1 MSTLTAVTFLA
12 ACLHPQAGV
21 VRPYATAAA
30 AVSLTTAPPSTS
42 LPEPTASA
50 QPAESASDSR
60 GIFDG
65 LFRPDTPIQNPDRAA
80 ATFDERVRNFGRVKP
95 SRLTEQQQPT
105 PHPPPEHTGFKALV
119 YETGSDFKWFPR
131 RPSTWVILGIGGGA
145 AALALPVEDE
155 LNSHLAGSTAAGRFF
170 APGKYI
176 GAFPTQAAVATTLY
190 IVGRYVMPHAQG
202 EPKTNKVSHLG
213 FDLMRAVIVSQA
225 LTQGLKNAV
234 RRDRPN
240 GECCS
245 FPSGHA
251 SATFA
256 TAAVL
261 ERHFGYR
268 ASWPTLAI
276 AAYVASSRLHDNVHF
291 LSDVLFGS
299 ALGMASGWTV
309 VGRHGR
315 SSYAMLPIPVKG
327 GMTLTL
333 VRVVPRN

>member
-1 MSTLTAVTFLA
+1 MSTLAAVTFLA
-12 ACLHPQAGV
+12 GCLHPQAGAD
-21 VRPYATAAA
+21 RPAATAA
-30 AVSLTTAPPSTS
+30 VSITTAPPSAPLREVTAFS
-42 LPEPTASA
+42 EPAFEPT
-50 QPAESASDSR
+50 PDRHGLFE
-60 GIFDG
+60 G
-65 LFRPDTPIQNPDRAA
+65 LFRVDTSIDLPEHEVSP
-80 ATFDERVRNFGRVKP
+80 FDERVRDLERVDT
-95 SRLTEQQQPT
+95 SSITEQQQPT
-105 PHPPPEHTGFKALV
+105 PHPPPQHTGFKALV

-131 RPSTWVILGIGGGA
+131 RPSTWVILGIGGAA

-225 LTQGLKNAV
+225 LTQGLKYAV
-234 RRDRPN
+234 QRDRPS

-261 ERHFGYR
+261 ERHLGYR
-268 ASWPTLAI
+268 AAWPTLAV
-276 AAYVASSRLHDNVHF
+276 AAYVASSRLHDNKHF

-315 SSYAMLPIPVKG
+315 SSYAMLPTPVKG
-327 GMTLTL
+327 GMMLTL
-333 VRVVPRN
+333 VRIVPRN

>member
-1 MSTLTAVTFLA
+1 MSTLTAIVFVA
-12 ACLHPQAGV
+12 A
-21 VRPYATAAA
+21 
-30 AVSLTTAPPSTS
+30 S
-42 LPEPTASA
+42 LPVHAGSDRPFRQLFTANEPHLDMPSVD
-50 QPAESASDSR
+50 PLR
-60 GIFDG
+60 
-65 LFRPDTPIQNPDRAA
+65 IQDP
-80 ATFDERVRNFGRVKP
+80 
-95 SRLTEQQQPT
+95 QQPI
-105 PHPPPEHTGFKALV
+105 PHPAPAHTGFKALV

-131 RPSTWVILGIGGGA
+131 RHSTWVILGIGGA
-145 AALALPVEDE
+145 AAGLATPFEDE
-155 LNSHLAGSTAAGRFF
+155 LNSHVAGSKGVGRVF

-176 GAFPTQAAVATTLY
+176 GAFPTQVAVAATLY
-190 IVGRYVMPHAQG
+190 VVGRYVMPHAQG

-213 FDLMRAVIVSQA
+213 FDLMRALVVSQA
-225 LTQGLKNAV
+225 LTQGLKYAV
-234 RRDRPN
+234 QRDRPT

-261 ERHFGYR
+261 ERHLGYR

-315 SSYAMLPIPVKG
+315 SSYAMVPTPTKG
-327 GMTLTL
+327 GIALTL
-333 VRVVPRN
+333 VRTDPRY